1 MQKGVVNKV
10 SGKFTGA
17 QFGAIN
23 CAQAMTGLQ
32 LGLINV
38 ADRLAGLQIGL
49 LNFALGKE
57 HLRVLPI
64 VNASF

>member
-1 MQKGVVNKV
+1 MNKV
-10 SGKFTGA
+10 SGKF
-17 QFGAIN
+17 
-23 CAQAMTGLQ
+23 TGLQ

-38 ADRLAGLQIGL
+38 ADRLIGL

-64 VNASF
+64 VNASL